1 MMKKAFVYSLDAFI
15 ALTIA
20 TLAINLLIYFY
31 SIPTAHYPILYQC
44 KALATDTLRTL
55 ITTHTVENITYLDMI
70 IKERNAKIIDSL
82 IPAQYGYELEVDGEV
97 IASRGE
103 YRKVKASS
111 TAVVVGAEEPREKGW
126 NWYGYKT
133 CGRDMGTMVPCEP
146 LPSTYKPGKVYTSTV
161 KLTVFI

>member
-1 MMKKAFVYSLDAFI
+1 MMKKAFVYSLDAFV

-31 SIPTAHYPILYQC
+31 SIPTAYYPVLYQC

-55 ITTHTVENITYLDMI
+55 ITTDTVLGNSYLDAI
-70 IKERNAKIIDSL
+70 VKEDGKTEILDSL
-82 IPAQYGYELEVDGEV
+82 IPAQYGYELEVDGKV
-97 IASRGE
+97 IASRGK

-111 TAVVVGAEEPREKGW
+111 VAVVVGAKEPRNNGE
-126 NWYGYKT
+126 NWYRYKT
-133 CGRDMGTMVPCEP
+133 CKGTMVPCEP
-146 LPSTYKPGKVYTSTV
+146 LPSTYNPGKVYTSTV